1 MITLTQFL
9 FVTLLNLP
17 SHLYLATSPIPHPRL
32 RPPIIPFADYLQPIS
47 LFFATNALNNLAFSY
62 RISVP
67 LHIILR
73 SGSSVTTMLIG
84 YCFTSRRY
92 TRLQC
97 VSVAMIT
104 VGVLIAALADAHAKG
119 KLHSTSTGRGFG
131 TGLVILFIAQLLSA
145 WMGINT
151 QRLYARYGRERAGE
165 FLFWSHALSL
175 PLFLPF
181 LPSIYTELSHLLASN
196 LVTVPL
202 SGSRFLLPQAILAL
216 ALNALTQY
224 ACISGVNVLAAR
236 SSALTV
242 TVVLNVRKLLS
253 LILSVVVFGGEVG
266 LDLGVGIG
274 AVWVFGGGAVYG
286 YSIGRAGARN
296 AKEEVVADDRT
307 RV

>member
-1 MITLTQFL
+1 
-9 FVTLLNLP
+9 
-17 SHLYLATSPIPHPRL
+17 
-32 RPPIIPFADYLQPIS
+32 
-47 LFFATNALNNLAFSY
+47 
-62 RISVP
+62 
-67 LHIILR
+67 
-73 SGSSVTTMLIG
+73 
-84 YCFTSRRY
+84 
-92 TRLQC
+92 
-97 VSVAMIT
+97 MIT
-104 VGVLIAALADAHAKG
+104 VGVVIAALADAHAKG
-119 KLHSTSTGRGFG
+119 KLHSTATGRGFG
-131 TGLVILFIAQLLSA
+131 KGLAILLVAQLLSA

-181 LPSIYTELSHLLASN
+181 LPYIFTELSSLLASN

-202 SGSRFLLPQAILAL
+202 SGGRFILPQAIRAL

-253 LILSVVVFGGEVG
+253 LILSVAVFGGDAG

-274 AVWVFGGGAVYG
+274 AAWVFGGGAVYG
-286 YSIGRAGARN
+286 YSIGRAGVRN
-296 AKEEVVADDRT
+296 AKKEVAADDRT
-307 RV
+307 RVQARPSSAVIRSTSSDRKSDDLSALTMHSIYSNLRRSISIQRIGGFAARLLGRIIQHLTCCGKHHSGS